1 MMPDRPSRRELLN
14 GAALSVAAGLLAGCV
29 EATSQQGLSM
39 NSTRMPSGSW
49 DCHTHIY
56 GPFDRYPLPA
66 NAAYTPQAAPFTA
79 LQALHRNHG
88 IAQGVLVQ
96 AAPYGTDH
104 TAILDAIAASNGR
117 YRGIGVIDATTTDA
131 QLQRLHDGGIRGI
144 RFNLMGH
151 LPGSRDPAALRRTAE
166 RVHSLGWHVLV
177 HGEMPVLIPVLEQW
191 TTLTTP
197 LVIDHMAR
205 PDLTKPVD
213 QAQLDALVAQLRR
226 PGRWIKLS
234 GVDRAMQGQAGPWPQ
249 ARAHARLLL
258 EAAPDRAIWGTDWPH
273 PNIKGAAP
281 DEAGLLAFILDVCAT
296 DARAQAVLV
305 DNPGRLY
312 A

>member
-1 MMPDRPSRRELLN
+1 MTSTKMPH
-14 GAALSVAAGLLAGCV
+14 GA
-29 EATSQQGLSM
+29 
-39 NSTRMPSGSW
+39 W

-56 GPFDRYPLPA
+56 GPFDRFPLPA
-66 NAAYTPQAAPFTA
+66 TAAYTPDAAPFTA
-79 LQALHRNHG
+79 LQALHERLG

-104 TAILDAIAASNGR
+104 AAILEAIAASGGR
-117 YRGIGVIDATTTDA
+117 YRGIGVIDAATTDA
-131 QLQRLHDGGIRGI
+131 QLQHLHDGGIRGI

-166 RVHSLGWHVLV
+166 RVHALGWHVLV
-177 HGEMPVLIPVLEQW
+177 HGELPVLIPVLEQW
-191 TTLTTP
+191 TTLATP

-205 PDLTKPVD
+205 PDLTAPVD
-213 QAQLDALVAQLRR
+213 PAQLAALVAHLQH
-226 PGRWIKLS
+226 PSRWIKLS
-234 GVDRAMQGQAGPWPQ
+234 GVDRAMQGAAEPSP
-249 ARAHARLLL
+249 HATAYTRMLL

-273 PNIKGAAP
+273 PNIKGPVPDDAA
-281 DEAGLLAFILDVCAT
+281 LLAFILDVCAT

-305 DNPGRLY
+305 DNPTRLY